1 MLASILKNA
10 ITHLSEEP
18 VAEPESEFPSAAFFV
33 NPGFLAGHQSTP
45 LLRAGNY
52 LTACLSTGN
61 ISSKLHSCQQA
72 FTYEIAHTEFINECT
87 HEKFYQQMS
96 QN

>member
-1 MLASILKNA
+1 
-10 ITHLSEEP
+10 
-18 VAEPESEFPSAAFFV
+18 
-33 NPGFLAGHQSTP
+33 
-45 LLRAGNY
+45 

-87 HEKFYQQMS
+87 HEKFYPQMS